1 MNVFQ
6 NKLYKQA
13 GCFKDRTDP
22 LWKALERVTVSR
34 HVMIDYITDT
44 DSRSYHYT
52 NYPLVWN
59 VKAYPDLDLD
69 LDAFREWQKENSEL
83 SDLADA
89 EKRGFVERAHKENE
103 YELFQW
109 GLDAA
114 RNTLDDSDALTAT
127 RFSAEVFSVDATFV
141 GRSGGYFALTNFD
154 GVKLDG
160 VSTDELKEIL
170 EEFDNLTLFRWTM
183 YNVELTHCMTRKAAT
198 DEVQYQAFWQL
209 ERFIERYY
217 NDFDIGMWKVVES
230 ETVKGYYRVRNTRTG
245 AESMLGSVEE
255 CNKIVELAEQGK
267 LLGSFGL

>member
-22 LWKALERVTVSR
+22 LWAALERVTVSR
-34 HVMIDYITDT
+34 KVMIDYITDT
-44 DSRSYHYT
+44 DSRSYHYK

-59 VKAYPDLDLD
+59 VKAYPDLYLD
-69 LDAFREWQKENSEL
+69 TFREWQKENSEL
-83 SDLADA
+83 QDLADA
-89 EKRGFVERAHKENE
+89 EKRGFVERAHKE
-103 YELFQW
+103 YENLLFLW
-109 GLDAA
+109 GLESAA
-114 RNTLDDSDALTAT
+114 DNVLETDTYRMT
-127 RFSAEVFSVDATFV
+127 RFSPEIFNFEGGFI
-141 GRSGGYFALTNFD
+141 GRSGGYFALTQFD
-154 GVKLDG
+154 GVKLAG
-160 VSTDELKEIL
+160 VSTDELEEIL

-209 ERFIERYY
+209 ERSIEDYY
-217 NDFDIGMWKVVES
+217 SNFDIGMWKVVES

-245 AESMLGSVEE
+245 DESMLGTVEE
-255 CNKIVELAEQGK
+255 CNKIIELAEQGK

>member
-22 LWKALERVTVSR
+22 LWKELERVTVSR
-34 HVMIDYITDT
+34 KVMIDYITDT
-44 DSRSYHYT
+44 DSRSYHYK

-69 LDAFREWQKENSEL
+69 AFREWQKENSEL
-83 SDLADA
+83 PDLADA

-103 YELFQW
+103 DKLFQW
-109 GLDAA
+109 GLEGA
-114 RNTLDDSDALTAT
+114 RDSVLDSDVYSMT
-127 RFSAEVFSVDATFV
+127 RFSAELFNINATFV
-141 GRSGGYFALTNFD
+141 GRSGGYFALTSFD
-154 GVKLDG
+154 GVKLEG
-160 VSTDELKEIL
+160 LSTDELKEVL

-183 YNVELTHCMTRKAAT
+183 YNVELTHCMTSKVAT

-209 ERFIERYY
+209 ERQIEGFYD
-217 NDFDIGMWKVVES
+217 DFDIGMWKVVES

>member
-13 GCFKDRTDP
+13 GCYKDRTGAA
-22 LWKALERVTVSR
+22 WEELERVTVSR
-34 HVMIDYITDT
+34 KSMIDYITDT
-44 DSRSYHYT
+44 DSRSYHYK

-69 LDAFREWQKENSEL
+69 AFREWQKENTEL

-103 YELFQW
+103 EFLFQW
-109 GLDAA
+109 GLEGA
-114 RNTLDDSDALTAT
+114 RDSTLDSDVYRMT
-127 RFSAEVFSVDATFV
+127 RFSEEMFNCEFTFV
-141 GRSGGYFALTNFD
+141 GRSGGYFALTSFD
-154 GVKLDG
+154 GVKLAG
-160 VSTDELKEIL
+160 VSTDELEEIL

-198 DEVQYQAFWQL
+198 DEVQRQAFWQL
-209 ERFIERYY
+209 ERFIESYY

-230 ETVKGYYRVRNTRTG
+230 KTVKGYYRVRNTRTG
-245 AESMLGSVEE
+245 DESMLGTVEE
-255 CNKIVELAEQGK
+255 CNRIVELAEQGK